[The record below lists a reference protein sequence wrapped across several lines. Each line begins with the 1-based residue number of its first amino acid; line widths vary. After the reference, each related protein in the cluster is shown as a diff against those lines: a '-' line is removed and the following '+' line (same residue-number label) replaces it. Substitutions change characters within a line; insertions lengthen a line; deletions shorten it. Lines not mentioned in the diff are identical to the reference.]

1 MHYWRTNIIAPI
13 AEKWKGNIM
22 DEQVKS
28 AEKNDAMETDVA
40 VENTAVN
47 TEVAND
53 HQESESQSTPE
64 AKSQKPT
71 QTKEENAEFARVR
84 REKERAQEL
93 QKARA
98 EAEAAERV
106 KNVIEYVKTNP
117 YNNKPITNATEVNQY
132 LRMKRIH
139 DSGGDPIGDYASE
152 IDREE
157 QAKKDEANKQ
167 AESQAKIQ
175 SDVSDFRKA
184 YPEVD
189 LPNLLTNDDL
199 FRLIMENNINN
210 ENKKPLK
217 EVYGD
222 YLRIRG
228 KYEKEAENK
237 TVEKVAKQKSGVGT
251 ADKGVQK
258 PTYTKADILKM
269 PYAEAV
275 KFKNENP
282 ALYRS
287 IMGK

>member
-1 MHYWRTNIIAPI
+1 MDDQVNTAETNGV
-13 AEKWKGNIM
+13 E
-22 DEQVKS
+22 
-28 AEKNDAMETDVA
+28 ETDVA
-40 VENTAVN
+40 VENTVVN
-47 TEVAND
+47 TED
-53 HQESESQSTPE
+53 TKEHQESESQSTPE
-64 AKSQKPT
+64 AKEQKHI
-71 QTKEENAEFARVR
+71 QSKEQNALFAKAR

-117 YNNKPITNATEVNQY
+117 YNNKPITNADEVNQY
-132 LRMKRIH
+132 LRMKRIG

-189 LPNLLTNDDL
+189 LTNLLTNDDL
-199 FRLIMENNINN
+199 FRLIMENNLNSEN
-210 ENKKPLK
+210 EKSLK
-217 EVYGD
+217 EVYGT
-222 YLRIRG
+222 YLKIRA

-237 TVEKVAKQKSGVGT
+237 TVETLAKKSSGVGT

-269 PYAEAV
+269 SYAEKV
-275 KFKNENP
+275 QFYNENR
-282 ALYRS
+282 ALYES
-287 IMGK
+287 IMK